1 MVTKKLRD
9 CIWIWGHPAGC
20 HDENWGIEP
29 LHSRMTACESAYY
42 LGARNCI
49 VVCYGNKPVP
59 PFDQEAMALDSL
71 RETIWSVVGAGD
83 CDNNVETLGH
93 LDEILRISQK
103 YPNIKGAIFDDFFFD
118 SRIKDYTV
126 EKIAEVRRRLHEV
139 PGGKLDLWVVV
150 YDYLM
155 DDAKEEYLE
164 HFDGV
169 TYWTWYGQDLEKFE
183 ENYAK
188 IRQKC
193 TGKRLLLG
201 CYLYDYGNHKQL
213 TKEQM
218 EFQLNRYAEAIKK
231 GEAEGMILLSN
242 TVADLGFEAVE
253 FTKQW
258 IAEHGDELV

>member
-1 MVTKKLRD
+1 
-9 CIWIWGHPAGC
+9 
-20 HDENWGIEP
+20 
-29 LHSRMTACESAYY
+29 
-42 LGARNCI
+42 
-49 VVCYGNKPVP
+49 
-59 PFDQEAMALDSL
+59 
-71 RETIWSVVGAGD
+71 
-83 CDNNVETLGH
+83 
-93 LDEILRISQK
+93 
-103 YPNIKGAIFDDFFFD
+103 
-118 SRIKDYTV
+118 
-126 EKIAEVRRRLHEV
+126 
-139 PGGKLDLWVVV
+139 
-150 YDYLM
+150 M